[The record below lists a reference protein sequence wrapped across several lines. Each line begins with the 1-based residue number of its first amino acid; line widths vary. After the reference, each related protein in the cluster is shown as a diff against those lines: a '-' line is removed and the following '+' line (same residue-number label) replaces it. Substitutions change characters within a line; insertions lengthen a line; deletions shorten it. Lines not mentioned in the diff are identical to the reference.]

1 MGSAEKKVSARERA
15 RQKVAAQREA
25 QRQRDLLNEKD
36 LAAVLKAAEEI
47 PAAEEQLQ
55 SAISAARQR
64 FDDKVAA
71 ASADMGAALSAM
83 RERGETVSDLAELT
97 EFSEA
102 EVRRLIKAHNG
113 SATPQ
118 AATVIAPNASEETT
132 AHGVHTG
139 EAAGDDRDVELEPV
153 GVGAAAPS

>member
-25 QRQRDLLNEKD
+25 QRQRDQLNEKD

-71 ASADMGAALSAM
+71 ANADMGTALSAM

-97 EFSEA
+97 DFSEA

-113 SATPQ
+113 SGTPQ
-118 AATVIAPNASEETT
+118 AATVIAPNASEET
-132 AHGVHTG
+132 ADHGGHSG
-139 EAAGDDRDVELEPV
+139 EAVDVNQIVEPEPV

>member
-25 QRQRDLLNEKD
+25 QRQRDQLNEKD

-55 SAISAARQR
+55 TAITAARQR

-71 ASADMGAALSAM
+71 ANADMGTALSAM
-83 RERGETVSDLAELT
+83 RDRGESVSDLAELT

-113 SATPQ
+113 STTSEP
-118 AATVIAPNASEETT
+118 ATVITPNASEET
-132 AHGVHTG
+132 ADHGGNSG
-139 EAAGDDRDVELEPV
+139 EADVDDRVAEPEPV